1 MIDIM
6 NESVPSVT
14 PVKPRR
20 SLSWNHLRQYRAR
33 LIVADIIVIGVALVV
48 AIRARTSMTVFPTAT
63 DVGNNVIPLAGVIAA
78 AWLAIVGA
86 IGAYRTKYLDAG
98 MAQYRAVLAG
108 SAITAALLGVSA
120 YLFMYPLSR
129 GFYFLLFLFGIPA
142 LLLERFFMRR
152 WLHHERRRGRF
163 RRSVVIAGD
172 CAHIDDLN
180 KVLQRERWLG
190 YDVIGVLTRGQE
202 SCPIVSVP
210 VLGEPRDVVAV
221 AQRTK
226 ASAVIFVEGSFS
238 RAYQFNR
245 LARALEGQDTEL
257 IIVPALSDISSQRMT
272 IRPVA
277 GMPLVQTGFRHHRLR
292 PPSHRYL
299 PDPPH
304 RRHRHQARGWWSGL
318 LQAAPR
324 RTQGRD
330 LRVLQTAFDGRQCR
344 RDQGHDVGRQERI

>member
-152 WLHHERRRGRF
+152 
-163 RRSVVIAGD
+163 
-172 CAHIDDLN
+172 
-180 KVLQRERWLG
+180 
-190 YDVIGVLTRGQE
+190 
-202 SCPIVSVP
+202 
-210 VLGEPRDVVAV
+210 
-221 AQRTK
+221 
-226 ASAVIFVEGSFS
+226 
-238 RAYQFNR
+238 
-245 LARALEGQDTEL
+245 
-257 IIVPALSDISSQRMT
+257 
-272 IRPVA
+272 
-277 GMPLVQTGFRHHRLR
+277 
-292 PPSHRYL
+292 
-299 PDPPH
+299 
-304 RRHRHQARGWWSGL
+304 
-318 LQAAPR
+318 
-324 RTQGRD
+324 
-330 LRVLQTAFDGRQCR
+330 
-344 RDQGHDVGRQERI
+344 